1 LLARI
6 SHHGRTPDGA
16 AFEQGTNMPRIP
28 TFSIVLI
35 LATLMLGGCALP
47 YMDPPIFATCDTLD
61 CSAQES
67 WRIS

>member
-1 LLARI
+1 
-6 SHHGRTPDGA
+6 
-16 AFEQGTNMPRIP
+16 MPRIP